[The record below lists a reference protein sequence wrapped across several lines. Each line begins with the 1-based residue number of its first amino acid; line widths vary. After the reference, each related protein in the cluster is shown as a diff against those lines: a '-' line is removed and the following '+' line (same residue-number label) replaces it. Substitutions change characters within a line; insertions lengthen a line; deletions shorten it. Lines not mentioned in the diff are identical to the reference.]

1 MGETMEFWQDLVS
14 AIVQRPLVLIGLA
27 ALPLIPLAAMA
38 GVFPSRRLV
47 AAACIP
53 VAASLVVLVR
63 PGMAAGVLALDGLLI
78 LLATADLLLLSKA
91 RQFAASR
98 RTGRIASQGK
108 PHEVE
113 IALENRSRRMVAVEL
128 VDDLPDEFASEPAD
142 FSEQIA
148 GRSRAVFAYRL
159 RSGRRGLFRLDHVH
173 VRTASRMGFWQ
184 RYLRIPAE
192 SEIHVYPDMKQLGE
206 YELLARTN
214 RLSLLGLR
222 RTRRIGNENEFE
234 RLRNYTIDDDHRHID
249 WRATAR
255 RQELTV
261 RDFQANQNQ
270 QLVFLVDCGRM
281 MTGQSGEMPLLDRTF
296 NAMLMLSWIALSRG
310 DSVGLILF
318 ADRILGFTPPR
329 SGTGQVNRLL
339 HATFDQF
346 AHYTESRFDQAFLYL
361 EQKVRKRSLVVLITN
376 LMDEVNAR
384 IVRDYLRIQAGR
396 HLPLAVFLRDHDLYD
411 RLVPAAVPDHAAG
424 NSSEALSQ
432 SATAIAAASI
442 AAWREQTIAELAS
455 YGILTLDARPE
466 ELTPRIV
473 NTYLEIKARGLL

>member
-1 MGETMEFWQDLVS
+1 MEFWQDLVT
-14 AIVQRPLVLIGLA
+14 AIIQRPLVLIGLA
-27 ALPLIPLAAMA
+27 ALPLVPLAALG

-53 VAASLVVLVR
+53 VAASLVTLVR
-63 PGMAAGVLALDGLLI
+63 PDFSRAVLTLDGLLI
-78 LLATADLLLLSKA
+78 GLAVADLLLLPGQ

-98 RTGRIASQGK
+98 KSGRIASQGK

-113 IALENRSRRMVAVEL
+113 VALENRSGRAVDIEL
-128 VDDLPDEFASEPAD
+128 VDDRPDEFVCEPEQ
-142 FSEQIA
+142 FSERIA
-148 GRSRAVFAYRL
+148 ARSRAVFAYRI
-159 RSGRRGLFRLDHVH
+159 RSGRRGLFRLEHVH
-173 VRTASRMGFWQ
+173 VRTGSRLGFW
-184 RYLRIPAE
+184 LRFLRVPAE

-206 YELLARTN
+206 YDLLARTN

-255 RQELTV
+255 RRELTV
-261 RDFQANQNQ
+261 RDYQANQNQ

-281 MTGQSGEMPLLDRTF
+281 MTGQSGGMPLLDRTF
-296 NAMLMLSWIALSRG
+296 NAMLMLSWIALARG

-318 ADRILGFTPPR
+318 ADRILGFTPPK

-346 AHYTESRFDQAFLYL
+346 AQYTESRFDQAFLYL
-361 EQKVRKRSLVVLITN
+361 EQKVRKRSLVILVTN
-376 LMDEVNAR
+376 LMDEVNTR
-384 IVRDYLRIQAGR
+384 IVRDHLRVQAGR

-411 RLVPAAVPDHAAG
+411 RLAPAVGPGPSPANSHESLDQRAAD
-424 NSSEALSQ
+424 
-432 SATAIAAASI
+432 IAAASI
-442 AAWREQTIAELAS
+442 VAWREQSIAQLAGH
-455 YGILTLDARPE
+455 GILTLDARPE
-466 ELTPRIV
+466 ELTPSLV
-473 NTYLEIKARGLL
+473 NRYLEIKARSLL